1 MQIELSDT
9 LKATYR
15 DAAKNLRGSARRKF
29 MAGIVES
36 LGRGGL
42 SYCARELG
50 WDPKTMRKGRQELE
64 SGIDMAERPSNAGRQ
79 RTEERLPTL
88 IEDLKEILDG
98 QSQTDAT
105 FRSQRLYTRLSVRE
119 VRAQLIA
126 QHSYTDEQLPDDEVL
141 RQRINKLG
149 YKLKTVK
156 KNQPKKNSQKLM
168 PSSSS

>member
-1 MQIELSDT
+1 
-9 LKATYR
+9 
-15 DAAKNLRGSARRKF
+15 
-29 MAGIVES
+29 MAGIAES

-64 SGIDMAERPSNAGRQ
+64 SGIDFADRPSNPGRK

-88 IEDLKEILDG
+88 IKDLEQILDG

-105 FRSQRLYTRLSVRE
+105 FQSQRLYTRLSVRE
-119 VRAQLIA
+119 VRAQLIK
-126 QHSYTDEQLPDDEVL
+126 QHGYTDEQLPNDEVL
-141 RQRINKLG
+141 RQRINDLG

-156 KNQPKKNSQKLM
+156 KNQPKKRLPRPM
-168 PSSSS
+168 PSSTS